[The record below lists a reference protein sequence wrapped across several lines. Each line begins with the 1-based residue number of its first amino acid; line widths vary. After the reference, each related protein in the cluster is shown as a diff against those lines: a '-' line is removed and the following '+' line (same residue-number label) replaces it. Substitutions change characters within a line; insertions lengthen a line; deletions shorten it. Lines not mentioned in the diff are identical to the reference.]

1 MYVEPRLGK
10 IVLALACGLGV
21 LSAWGCCGSQQRCH
35 SSCGCGGV
43 YAEGAVLE
51 PIPANGHGGC
61 RGCRGKNGG
70 CTTNRDDATEPQW
83 ATKPR
88 VLPPHSRFHPVPTRP
103 VFSRQGPRISL
114 GGEVPPPNVLRQQP
128 TPAHPHDLRLE
139 PEMPLDVDNRIDSD
153 ESARPDVSHTDD
165 KPDAFSE
172 EEDVRFT
179 DRAVDSWQAQLASK
193 MIPHNAAA
201 AAPSAVRPE
210 TEQQRV
216 AIQQAS
222 VEWRPR
228 RTRR

>member
-70 CTTNRDDATEPQW
+70 YTTNRDDATEPQL

-103 VFSRQGPRISL
+103 VFRGRDREYRGAAKFLRRMCWASNRRRHIRMICAWSL
-114 GGEVPPPNVLRQQP
+114 KCLSTSTIESNQTNLHDP
-128 TPAHPHDLRLE
+128 T
-139 PEMPLDVDNRIDSD
+139 
-153 ESARPDVSHTDD
+153 
-165 KPDAFSE
+165 
-172 EEDVRFT
+172 
-179 DRAVDSWQAQLASK
+179 
-193 MIPHNAAA
+193 
-201 AAPSAVRPE
+201 
-210 TEQQRV
+210 
-216 AIQQAS
+216 
-222 VEWRPR
+222 
-228 RTRR
+228 